1 MAGRSKANS
10 GMGLPGR
17 SRQSF
22 SSNKAWCSNAWIN
35 GGGEAMDGIKVM
47 VVDDTAFMRMVMRS
61 LLEGMGH
68 KVVAEA
74 ANGAEAVRMYQTV
87 RPDLITMDITMPE
100 LDGISA
106 VRKIKQMDSSA
117 RIIMCSAMGQRE
129 MVLEAIRNGAA
140 DFVVKPV
147 QKERLL
153 AAVSVAFDN
162 TRLLH

>member
-1 MAGRSKANS
+1 
-10 GMGLPGR
+10 
-17 SRQSF
+17 
-22 SSNKAWCSNAWIN
+22 
-35 GGGEAMDGIKVM
+35 MDGIKVM